1 MTENLCQWEFCFPS
15 FESPCYF
22 GWSKTFNDPVIGN
35 ASAWGLLTFI
45 IILFYQVFCCK
56 MCNQSRQ
63 HPHQWQRSVNWL
75 LFKLQKTLE
84 TPVFILYLVIFSLLT
99 QQIWLRLKKCK
110 ETVLSY
116 NWNGYPCEFSIYKIL
131 FSGMFLRISPDVLQK
146 FSIIKKLK
154 PSKTRSLINNC
165 MDISHKFQCHY

>member
-1 MTENLCQWEFCFPS
+1 MSIISSTRSLVPVSLTIKFRIKLLFMTENLCQWEFCFPS

-84 TPVFILYLVIFSLLT
+84 TPVFILYLVFWPSRYDWDWRNARKQFCHIIGTDILVNLVF
-99 QQIWLRLKKCK
+99 IR
-110 ETVLSY
+110 SY
-116 NWNGYPCEFSIYKIL
+116 
-131 FSGMFLRISPDVLQK
+131 
-146 FSIIKKLK
+146 
-154 PSKTRSLINNC
+154 
-165 MDISHKFQCHY
+165 FQVCF